1 MTVST
6 RESLAR
12 VVIRMTERITIRTRG
27 SARRP
32 VRFLIV
38 ANSTRCNLTPCIRFA
53 RRCVARVATIMR
65 GEIRRYRQTHAA
77 IDRRVVTTSTTTLR
91 SRRAG
96 HMLCVIELHVER
108 FIEARRKILQRRIV
122 AADVSVADH
131 AHRHLRRGELA
142 AMAICAR
149 LVTGET
155 RCCRVVAAL
164 VTGVAGERTVTLT
177 VVKKLRIVEL
187 RALRQGRAEEQ

>member
-1 MTVST
+1 M
-6 RESLAR
+6 
-12 VVIRMTERITIRTRG
+12 
-27 SARRP
+27 
-32 VRFLIV
+32 
-38 ANSTRCNLTPCIRFA
+38 
-53 RRCVARVATIMR
+53 
-65 GEIRRYRQTHAA
+65 
-77 IDRRVVTTSTTTLR
+77 LR
-91 SRRAG
+91 
-96 HMLCVIELHVER
+96 VIELHVER

-155 RCCRVVAAL
+155 RCRRVVAAF
-164 VTGVAGERTVTLT
+164 VTGVAAERTVTLT

-187 RALRQGRAEEQ
+187 RALRRGRGREQQNDENEPRHLMSLRLSGGRSAIK